1 MKADERICPACAE
14 VVKRA
19 ASLCK
24 HCGHKFRSIDPAEA
38 PPSFDAEREGR
49 NFKTALA
56 LGIIGIISLVA
67 YCTPD
72 KAANDAA
79 KSANAVATAKE
90 SPLANESTQM
100 AWIGKS
106 QEGIKAKLRDP
117 DSAEFR
123 DSRFYSGGSAPVVC
137 GEVNSK
143 NGFGGYGGYQRFI
156 ASGEKLAFLESEMT
170 SSSEMDDAWKK
181 MCVKAPTDEAHVPW

>member
-1 MKADERICPACAE
+1 MRADERACPACAE
-14 VVKRA
+14 TIKKA

-24 HCGHKFRSIDPAEA
+24 HCGHRFKSVIPDEA
-38 PPSFDAEREGR
+38 PPAFDAEREGK

-56 LGIIGIISLVA
+56 LGIIGLISLVA

-72 KAANDAA
+72 KADNDPVGSA
-79 KSANAVATAKE
+79 KAGATAKE
-90 SPLANESTQM
+90 SPFADESTQM

-106 QEGIKAKLRDP
+106 QEGIKSRLRDP

-123 DSRFYSGGSAPVVC
+123 DSRFYSGGPAPVIC

-143 NGFGGYGGYQRFI
+143 NGFGGYGGFQRFI
-156 ASGEKLAFLESEMT
+156 ASGEKLAFLESDMAST
-170 SSSEMDDAWKK
+170 SEMDDAWKK
-181 MCVKAPTDEAHVPW
+181 MCVKAPTDEGHVPW